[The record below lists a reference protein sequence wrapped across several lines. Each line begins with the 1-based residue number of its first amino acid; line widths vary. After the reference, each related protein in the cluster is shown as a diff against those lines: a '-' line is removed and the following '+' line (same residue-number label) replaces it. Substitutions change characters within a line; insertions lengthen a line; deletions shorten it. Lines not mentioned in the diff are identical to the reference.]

1 MKTPL
6 QNWVDEQIKL
16 MQPDKVYWM
25 DGSEEEG
32 RRLAEIGEKETIDEH
47 PVLQKLRDN
56 QDTTEDPNDDNWKLF
71 R

>member
-6 QNWVDEQIKL
+6 QNWVDEQIAL

-32 RRLAEIGEKETIDEH
+32 KRLAEIGEKE
-47 PVLQKLRDN
+47 QNRRSSC
-56 QDTTEDPNDDNWKLF
+56 F
-71 R
+71 RKIKSR

>member
-16 MQPDKVYWM
+16 MQPDKVFWM

-32 RRLAEIGEKETIDEH
+32 RIKRNFQEHIGIG
-47 PVLQKLRDN
+47 LIQMMLLGLSN
-56 QDTTEDPNDDNWKLF
+56 
-71 R
+71 